1 MATNLSIKD
10 TVNEQRL
17 FARRAMILALGM
29 SFLFGVLIYRFFSL
43 QILDHDT
50 YQTKS
55 ENNRIQIQPIP
66 PPRGL
71 INDRNGELLAGNI
84 TVYNLA
90 IIPERV
96 DSVEETMD
104 KLKRLID
111 IPESDMENFAERM
124 RERRRPFDSLPL
136 RFRLTEKEIAVLAV
150 NRYDLR
156 GVEVTTEL
164 VRFYPYGPLFAHSVG
179 SVRRITEEDLAQVD
193 QKNYSATKYV
203 GKIGVEK
210 EYESNLHGKIGIQR
224 VETDA
229 HGRVRKVIDRE
240 PSIYGSNL
248 NLHLDVGLQAASVR
262 ALKKHRGSV
271 VAIDP
276 RTGGILAMVSKP
288 SYDPNNFVTGISSI
302 QFEKL
307 VSAKDS
313 PLFNR
318 AINGQYAPGSTFK
331 PIVGLAGIAND
342 QITWEETIEDRGEF
356 KLPNQDRLYRDW
368 SWSPDNAGGQ
378 GIVDLRRA
386 IYRSSNV
393 YFYTLANRLEIERL
407 RDFAYQFGI
416 GKNYSVDI
424 PDASLGLLPDPVWKK
439 AAKNLPWY
447 PGDTVNM
454 GIGQGD
460 ILVTPLQMAVVAS
473 IFANKGKIVRPKM
486 LKGYN
491 QPEESASNTN
501 ELYIEGIDQSG
512 WTQMTSAMEDVIH
525 LGNQGFRENGTAW
538 ANIGQDIPYR
548 MAGKSGTAQVIE
560 IKQGEEYSA
569 EELEEN
575 QRNHAWFIA
584 FAPVSEPAI
593 ALSVIVENGGGGSS
607 VAGPVA
613 RKVIDSYLAS
623 NALKS
628 DGR

>member
-1 MATNLSIKD
+1 MAVKLSIKD
-10 TVNEQRL
+10 TAHEQKL
-17 FARRAMILALGM
+17 FANRATIVGLIMF
-29 SFLFGVLIYRFFSL
+29 FLFALLIVRFFSL
-43 QILDHDT
+43 QILEHQT

-55 ENNRIQIQPIP
+55 EKNRIQLQPIS

-90 IIPERV
+90 VIPERV
-96 DSVEETMD
+96 DSMEDTLNR
-104 KLKRLID
+104 LKKFID
-111 IPESDMENFAERM
+111 ISENDVKNFTKRM
-124 RERRRPFDSLPL
+124 SEKRGPFDSVPL

-150 NRYDLR
+150 NRYYLN
-156 GVEVTTEL
+156 GVEITTEL

-179 SVRRITEEDLAQVD
+179 SVRRITKEDLDLLD
-193 QKNYSATKYV
+193 QKNYRATKYL

-210 EYESNLHGKIGIQR
+210 EYEAGLHGKIGIRR

-240 PSIYGSNL
+240 PSVYGSNL
-248 NLHLDVGLQAASVR
+248 NLYMDVGLQAASVR
-262 ALKKHRGSV
+262 ALKQHKGSV

-276 RTGGILAMVSKP
+276 RTGGILAMVSNP
-288 SYDPNNFVTGISSI
+288 SYDPNNFVTGMSSE

-331 PIVGLAGIAND
+331 PIVGLAGIANGK
-342 QITWEETIEDRGEF
+342 ITWEETIEDRGEF

-368 SWSPDNAGGQ
+368 SWSPGNSGGQ

-393 YFYTLANRLEIERL
+393 YFYTLAHRLEIERL
-407 RDFAYQFGI
+407 KNFAHQFGI
-416 GKNYSVDI
+416 GRNFSVDI
-424 PDASLGLLPDPVWKK
+424 SDASLGLLPDSRWKK
-439 AAKNLPWY
+439 VAKNLPWY

-473 IFANKGKIVRPKM
+473 IFANKGRIVRPKM
-486 LKGYN
+486 VKKG
-491 QPEESASNTN
+491 ASLLEGERNTN
-501 ELYIEGIDQSG
+501 GLRVLGIDQSD
-512 WTQMTSAMEDVIH
+512 WIQMVSAMEDVVH

-538 ANIGQDIPYR
+538 AYIGQDISYK

-560 IKQGEEYSA
+560 IKQGEKYSP
-569 EELEEN
+569 EELEES
-575 QRNHAWFIA
+575 QKNHAWFIA
-584 FAPVSEPAI
+584 FAPTLKPTI
-593 ALSVIVENGGGGSS
+593 ALAVIVENGGGGSS

-613 RKVIDSYLAS
+613 RKVIDSYMAS
-623 NALKS
+623 QELKRES
-628 DGR
+628 

>member
-1 MATNLSIKD
+1 MAVKLSIKD
-10 TVNEQRL
+10 TANEQKL
-17 FARRAMILALGM
+17 FANRATIVALIM
-29 SFLFGVLIYRFFSL
+29 FFLFALLIFRFFSL
-43 QILDHDT
+43 QILEHDT

-55 ENNRIQIQPIP
+55 EKNRIQMQPIS

-90 IIPERV
+90 VIPERV
-96 DSVEETMD
+96 DSMEDTLNR
-104 KLKRLID
+104 LKKFID
-111 IPESDMENFAERM
+111 ISENDVKNFTKRM
-124 RERRRPFDSLPL
+124 SEKRGPFDSVPL

-150 NRYDLR
+150 NRYYLN
-156 GVEVTTEL
+156 GVEITTEL

-179 SVRRITEEDLAQVD
+179 SVRRITKEDLDLLD
-193 QKNYSATKYV
+193 QKNYRATKYL

-210 EYESNLHGKIGIQR
+210 EYEAGLHGKIGIQR

-229 HGRVRKVIDRE
+229 HGRVRKVIDRQ
-240 PSIYGSNL
+240 PSVYGSNL
-248 NLHLDVGLQAASVR
+248 NLYMDVGLQAASVR
-262 ALKKHRGSV
+262 ALKQHKGSV

-276 RTGGILAMVSKP
+276 RTGGILAMVSNP
-288 SYDPNNFVTGISSI
+288 SYDPNNFVTGMSPE
-302 QFEKL
+302 QFEKI

-331 PIVGLAGIAND
+331 PIVGLAGIANGK
-342 QITWEETIEDRGEF
+342 ITWEETIEDRGEF

-368 SWSPDNAGGQ
+368 SWSPGNSGGQ

-393 YFYTLANRLEIERL
+393 YFYTLAHRLEIESL
-407 RDFAYQFGI
+407 KDFAHQFGI
-416 GKNYSVDI
+416 GRNFSVDI
-424 PDASLGLLPDPVWKK
+424 SDASLGLLPDSRWKK
-439 AAKNLPWY
+439 VAKNLPWY

-473 IFANKGKIVRPKM
+473 IFANKGRIVRPKM
-486 LKGYN
+486 VKKG
-491 QPEESASNTN
+491 ASLLEGERNTN
-501 ELYIEGIDQSG
+501 GLRVLGIDQSD
-512 WTQMTSAMEDVIH
+512 WIQMVSAMEDVVH

-538 ANIGQDIPYR
+538 AYIGQDISYK

-560 IKQGEEYSA
+560 IKQGEKYSP
-569 EELEEN
+569 EELEES
-575 QRNHAWFIA
+575 QKNHAWFIA
-584 FAPVSEPAI
+584 FAPTLKPTI
-593 ALSVIVENGGGGSS
+593 ALAVIVENGGGGSS

-613 RKVIDSYLAS
+613 RKVIDSYMAS
-623 NALKS
+623 QELKRES
-628 DGR
+628 

>member
-1 MATNLSIKD
+1 MAVKLSIKD
-10 TVNEQRL
+10 TANEQKL
-17 FARRAMILALGM
+17 FANRATIVALIM
-29 SFLFGVLIYRFFSL
+29 FFLFALLIFRFFSL
-43 QILDHDT
+43 QILEHDT

-55 ENNRIQIQPIP
+55 EKNRIQMQPIS

-90 IIPERV
+90 VIPERV
-96 DSVEETMD
+96 DSMEDTLNR
-104 KLKRLID
+104 LKKFID
-111 IPESDMENFAERM
+111 ISENDVKNFTKRM
-124 RERRRPFDSLPL
+124 SEKRGPFDSVPL

-150 NRYDLR
+150 NRYYLN
-156 GVEVTTEL
+156 GVEITTEL

-179 SVRRITEEDLAQVD
+179 SVRRITKEDLDLLD
-193 QKNYSATKYV
+193 QKNYRATKYL

-210 EYESNLHGKIGIQR
+210 EYEAGLHGKIGIQR

-229 HGRVRKVIDRE
+229 HGRVRKVIDRQ
-240 PSIYGSNL
+240 PSVYGSNL
-248 NLHLDVGLQAASVR
+248 NLYMDVGLQAASVR
-262 ALKKHRGSV
+262 ALKQHKGSV

-276 RTGGILAMVSKP
+276 RTGGILAMVSNP
-288 SYDPNNFVTGISSI
+288 SYDPNNFVTGMSPE
-302 QFEKL
+302 QFEKI

-331 PIVGLAGIAND
+331 PIVGLAGIANGK
-342 QITWEETIEDRGEF
+342 ITWEETIEDRGEF

-368 SWSPDNAGGQ
+368 SWSPGNSGGQ

-393 YFYTLANRLEIERL
+393 YFYTLAHRLEIESL
-407 RDFAYQFGI
+407 KDFAHQFGI
-416 GKNYSVDI
+416 GRNFSVDI
-424 PDASLGLLPDPVWKK
+424 SDASLGLLPDSRWKK
-439 AAKNLPWY
+439 VAKNLPWY

-473 IFANKGKIVRPKM
+473 IFANKGRIVRPKM
-486 LKGYN
+486 VKKG
-491 QPEESASNTN
+491 ASLSEDERNTN
-501 ELYIEGIDQSG
+501 GLRVLGIDQSD
-512 WTQMTSAMEDVIH
+512 WIQMVSAMEDVVH

-538 ANIGQDIPYR
+538 AYIGQDISYK

-560 IKQGEEYSA
+560 IKQGEKYSP
-569 EELEEN
+569 EELEES
-575 QRNHAWFIA
+575 QKNHAWFIA
-584 FAPVSEPAI
+584 FAPTLKPTI
-593 ALSVIVENGGGGSS
+593 ALAVIVENGGGGSS

-613 RKVIDSYLAS
+613 RKVIDSYMAS
-623 NALKS
+623 QELKRES
-628 DGR
+628 

>member
-1 MATNLSIKD
+1 MGF
-10 TVNEQRL
+10 L
-17 FARRAMILALGM
+17 FAL
-29 SFLFGVLIYRFFSL
+29 LIFRFFSL

-55 ENNRIQIQPIP
+55 ENNRIQIQLIS

-71 INDRNGELLAGNI
+71 ISDRNGELLAGNI

-96 DSVEETMD
+96 DSMQDTFD
-104 KLKRLID
+104 RLKRFID
-111 IPESDMENFAERM
+111 ISESDVENFTKRM
-124 RERRRPFDSLPL
+124 GERRRPFDAVPL
-136 RFRLTEKEIAVLAV
+136 KFRLTEKEIAVLAV
-150 NRYDLR
+150 NRYYLN
-156 GVEVTTEL
+156 GVEIITEL

-179 SVRRITEEDLAQVD
+179 SVRRITIEDLDLLD
-193 QKNYSATKYV
+193 QRNYSATKYL

-210 EYESNLHGKIGIQR
+210 EYEVGLHGQIGLQR

-248 NLHLDVGLQAASVR
+248 NLYLDVGLQAASVR
-262 ALKKHRGSV
+262 ALKQHKGSV

-288 SYDPNNFVTGISSI
+288 SYDPNNFVTGMSSE

-342 QITWEETIEDRGEF
+342 MITWKETIEDRGEF

-368 SWSPDNAGGQ
+368 SWSPGNSGGQ

-393 YFYTLANRLEIERL
+393 YFYTLAHRLEIEKL
-407 RDFAYQFGI
+407 RDFAHQFGI
-416 GKNYSVDI
+416 GRNFSVDI
-424 PDASLGLLPDPVWKK
+424 SDASLGLLPDSSWKK
-439 AAKNLPWY
+439 LAKNLPWY

-473 IFANKGKIVRPKM
+473 IFANKGRIVRPKM
-486 LKGYN
+486 VKNDAPLW
-491 QPEESASNTN
+491 ESESDTN
-501 ELYIEGIDQSG
+501 EFYVAGVDQSD
-512 WTQMTSAMEDVIH
+512 WTQMVSAMKDVVH
-525 LGNQGFRENGTAW
+525 LGNQGFRGNGTAW
-538 ANIGQDIPYR
+538 AYIGQDIPYK
-548 MAGKSGTAQVIE
+548 MAGKSGTVQVIE
-560 IKQGEEYSA
+560 IKQGEEYSP
-569 EELEEN
+569 EELEES
-575 QRNHAWFIA
+575 QKNHAWFIA
-584 FAPVSEPAI
+584 FAPVFKPTI
-593 ALSVIVENGGGGSS
+593 ALAVIVENGGGGSS

-613 RKVIDSYLAS
+613 REIIDSYLAS
-623 NALKS
+623 QKVKS
-628 DGR
+628 ES